1 MRRERGLTLLE
12 VLVASA
18 LLAVFFASVYSIVAS
33 TLQIRAMIEQD
44 ATPYAVG
51 PVVMDR
57 LTDDLRGA
65 VLEPYK
71 DYDAFHAET
80 ETMGG
85 EACTK
90 LDFVTAVPSRARVK
104 VSRELVK
111 ARINEAG
118 YRLRR
123 SETATGLFAL
133 YRREDL
139 GVDEEPLAGGLYY
152 KLADRVKVFRID
164 WFAEDPGDPSTDDA
178 KGEDAWE
185 AKKEKKLPYAC
196 RITLTLV
203 GDVEYDD
210 KGRALD
216 DAPEY
221 TFVTYLT
228 FASRH
233 DKADTQQK
241 QP

>member
-1 MRRERGLTLLE
+1 MTRRQRGLTLLE

-18 LLAVFFASVYSIVAS
+18 LLGVFFSSVYSLVAA
-33 TLQIRAMIEQD
+33 TLKIRTRIEEE

-57 LTDDLRGA
+57 IVEDLRGA

-71 DYDAFHAET
+71 DFDAFHAES
-80 ETMGG
+80 ETFSS

-90 LDFVTAVPSRARVK
+90 VDFVTSTPSRARVK
-104 VSRELVK
+104 IQRDYVK
-111 ARINEAG
+111 ARINEVG

-123 SETATGLFAL
+123 SETAQGLAAL

-152 KLADRVKVFRID
+152 KLADRVKVLRID
-164 WFAEDPGDPSTDDA
+164 WYAEDPGDPTTDDA
-178 KGEDAWE
+178 KGEDAWD
-185 AKKEKKLPYAC
+185 AKKEKKLPFSC
-196 RITLTLV
+196 RITLTLM
-203 GDVEYDD
+203 GDTQLDD
-210 KGRALD
+210 RGRPLT

-221 TFVTYLT
+221 TFVSYVV

-233 DKADTQQK
+233 DKADQQK